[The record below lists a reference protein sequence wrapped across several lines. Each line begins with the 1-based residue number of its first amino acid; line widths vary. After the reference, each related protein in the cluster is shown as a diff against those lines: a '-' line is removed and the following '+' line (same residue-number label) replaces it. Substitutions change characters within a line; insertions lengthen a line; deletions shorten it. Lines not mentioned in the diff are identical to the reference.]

1 MNSSPGLRPGV
12 SAQRGDGM
20 LGGLAEAVAKHI
32 AAGGPGVA
40 WVLVVYLLLR
50 LHQLTDRQHKANT
63 DTVSVLAT
71 IKTLLQVR
79 LKQGDI
85 E

>member
-1 MNSSPGLRPGV
+1 MF
-12 SAQRGDGM
+12 
-20 LGGLAEAVAKHI
+20 GGLAEAIAKHI

-63 DTVSVLAT
+63 DTVTVLTT
-71 IKTLLQVR
+71 IKTLLSVR
-79 LKQGDI
+79 LGQGEI

>member
-1 MNSSPGLRPGV
+1 
-12 SAQRGDGM
+12 
-20 LGGLAEAVAKHI
+20 
-32 AAGGPGVA
+32 
-40 WVLVVYLLLR
+40 LR